1 MKHSNVIDLTNYF
14 LHEKK
19 TAEEQRD
26 TELAA
31 KIVRIMCKLFDMTA
45 TAAITL
51 CVCACTLLFF
61 TML

>member
-1 MKHSNVIDLTNYF
+1 MKKNNVIDLRNYLAQELPPVQAKEF
-14 LHEKK
+14 PNIAKLLHGMGR
-19 TAEEQRD
+19 ALD
-26 TELAA
+26 VA
-31 KIVRIMCKLFDMTA
+31 A

>member
-1 MKHSNVIDLTNYF
+1 MKNNIIHLHNYLTENTKPAQTEEF
-14 LHEKK
+14 PIVPKILHGMGR
-19 TAEEQRD
+19 ALD
-26 TELAA
+26 VA
-31 KIVRIMCKLFDMTA
+31 A

>member
-1 MKHSNVIDLTNYF
+1 MKTTNVIDLTSYF
-14 LHEKK
+14 
-19 TAEEQRD
+19 TRNAAMTQEERNRENAQKVVQGLRKAF
-26 TELAA
+26 EVA
-31 KIVRIMCKLFDMTA
+31 A

>member
-1 MKHSNVIDLTNYF
+1 MKNSNIIDLRNYRAQ
-14 LHEKK
+14 EA
-19 TAEEQRD
+19 TPAQAEEFPNI
-26 TELAA
+26 A
-31 KIVRIMCKLFDMTA
+31 KLLHSMGKALDVAA

>member
-1 MKHSNVIDLTNYF
+1 MKHNNIIDLRNYRT
-14 LHEKK
+14 HEETAIK
-19 TAEEQRD
+19 AEEFPV
-26 TELAA
+26 LP
-31 KIVRIMCKLFDMTA
+31 KIIHVMGRAFDVAA